1 MKRIYCD
8 GIFDLFHMGHLNH
21 LRQIHD
27 HFDEPIHLIVGV
39 ISDSVATS
47 YKRRPFVCE
56 YGRARII
63 EACVYSSS
71 SFITDVLT
79 ITEEFMN
86 EHQIDFVVH
95 ALTENDKQTQST
107 FFEIPRRLNRFIE
120 LDYNVGISTT
130 QIMKHFHTSNGSQ
143 FDPLPISRKHSAIPI
158 LEQRIGLHNTN
169 CILEIGCEDELF
181 GRYVGIHNYMCL
193 DTDLHRITNFI
204 HVTPCI
210 ALHIAPSIPM
220 FSPKSFD
227 VIIINTSCLGDI
239 IHTLSI
245 LEPVARNSLYICNI
259 IDDARL
265 QLDKQ
270 LLISIG
276 YTIVVEDCI
285 GRVGYDAYRLF
296 GKENTNIF

>member
-39 ISDSVATS
+39 ISDRVATG
-47 YKRRPFVCE
+47 YKRKPFMCE
-56 YGRARII
+56 YDRARII
-63 EACVYSSS
+63 EACMYSSS
-71 SFITDVLT
+71 CFITDVLT

-130 QIMKHFHTSNGSQ
+130 QIMKHFHTSNGTQ
-143 FDPLPISRKHSAIPI
+143 FDPLPVSRKHSAIHI
-158 LEQRIGLHNTN
+158 LEQRISLHNTHR
-169 CILEIGCEDELF
+169 ILEIGCEDELF
-181 GRYVGIHNYMCL
+181 GRYVGSHNYMCL
-193 DTDLHRITNFI
+193 DANITNVMRFI
-204 HVTPCI
+204 YLTPYL
-210 ALHIAPSIPM
+210 ALHIAPSVPM

-227 VIIINTSCLGDI
+227 AVIVNTSICLGNVTDM
-239 IHTLSI
+239 LDI
-245 LEPVARNSLYICNI
+245 LESIAMNCLYICNLHI
-259 IDDARL
+259 N
-265 QLDKQ
+265 KQ
-270 LLISIG
+270 YFICRG
-276 YTIVVEDCI
+276 YSVVERNCI
-285 GRVGYDAYRLF
+285 GSTGYDAYKLF
-296 GKENTNIF
+296 GRGDTNIF